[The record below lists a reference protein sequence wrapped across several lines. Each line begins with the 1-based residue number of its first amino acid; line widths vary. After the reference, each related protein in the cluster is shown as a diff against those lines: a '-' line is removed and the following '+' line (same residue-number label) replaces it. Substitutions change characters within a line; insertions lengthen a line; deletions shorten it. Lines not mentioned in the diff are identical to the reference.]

1 MMTKTLFNEI
11 LDTFDITWNDIVEIT
26 VPNPKYKWWY
36 FGRNKYISITGALDY
51 TDNDDEVVLCS
62 KNFDTPLFK
71 VVFDDVAWYRFEF
84 DDIIAIRK
92 D

>member
-1 MMTKTLFNEI
+1 MTKELFDNI
-11 LDTFDITWNDIVEIT
+11 LDKFDIIWNDIVAIT
-26 VPNPKYKWWY
+26 VRNPEYKWWH
-36 FGRNKYISITGALDY
+36 FGYKKYITITGALDY
-51 TDNDDEVVLCS
+51 TDDDDEVALCS

-92 D
+92 N